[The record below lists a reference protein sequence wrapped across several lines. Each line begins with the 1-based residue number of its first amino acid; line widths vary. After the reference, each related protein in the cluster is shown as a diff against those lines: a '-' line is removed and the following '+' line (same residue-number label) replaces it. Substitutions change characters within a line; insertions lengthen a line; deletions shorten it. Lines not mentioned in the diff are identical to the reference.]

1 MRNLANI
8 STIPRAR
15 STAPTWPAWTRR
27 AMLRA
32 LGLCGNLRRR
42 ALSSMLVVHPRYKRI
57 GRATM
62 QGVSETRYESALL
75 VVGILAV
82 ILGAS
87 TIIALTIRAGTAVVT
102 VSEATKKILLNYLQ
116 VVSLAALF
124 PMQWPPQVENFFAV
138 QSAISSAS
146 KALLSPDCELS
157 WMVPAEAFYQKQI
170 GFSLLPVIIVV
181 ACTAVWQAAQ
191 CLRCSCGAGPRFFAR
206 VKQAP
211 PGFYH
216 NRAILSWVVLLYL
229 SYPTM
234 VKQGFAMLACE
245 RVGDNFWLAA
255 DLQSLAKGR
264 HLAYMLT
271 VCLPQ
276 ILVYVL
282 GLPLAATLLLHRN
295 KRLMHERTQFRW
307 GLLYA
312 GYRPM
317 CFGGVDHYPAKN
329 RPRAGRWG
337 VWRPTRSG
345 HAGVHGA
352 GDGGHLHRAA
362 SGHAPV

>member
-1 MRNLANI
+1 MLESGFRH
-8 STIPRAR
+8 
-15 STAPTWPAWTRR
+15 TRCK
-27 AMLRA
+27 A
-32 LGLCGNLRRR
+32 C
-42 ALSSMLVVHPRYKRI
+42 PK
-57 GRATM
+57 
-62 QGVSETRYESALL
+62 QGTNRALL

-87 TIIALTIRAGTAVVT
+87 TIIALTIRAGAAVVT

-206 VKQAP
+206 VKEAP

-255 DLQSLAKGR
+255 DLQEPCAKGR

-276 ILVYVL
+276 ILVYVFC
-282 GLPLAATLLLHRN
+282 
-295 KRLMHERTQFRW
+295 Q
-307 GLLYA
+307 
-312 GYRPM
+312 
-317 CFGGVDHYPAKN
+317 
-329 RPRAGRWG
+329 
-337 VWRPTRSG
+337 
-345 HAGVHGA
+345 
-352 GDGGHLHRAA
+352 
-362 SGHAPV
+362 